1 MRAGRFSGS
10 IGDLHVQS
18 SRGSSLWFAIALIV
32 AAALKLAVVSD
43 LTVLIQHNPQDDGLY
58 VARAYY
64 LLTEGGFGPYDA
76 RTLVKLPGMS
86 FWLAG
91 GRLLGLPYLWS
102 MNILYVLAGCYLLV
116 GALQCGAGRPIA
128 LAAFVAYLFNPVT
141 MGVEW
146 TRVMREPLST
156 GLFIVLFASALFMLL
171 RLQTRRIPLGHMA
184 VFSFVFA
191 FSVLLREEDVLLYS
205 VLAMLCVAG
214 WWTTRRAGSPSAA
227 TRAFVLSIV
236 VAPLLLAV
244 AANAAARQFVERSYG
259 LPLLHDFSEGEFP
272 KLMAAIRS
280 IESKKDNRYVMITRE
295 RLAKLLVEVPSLVP
309 VINRLPLPGPGTA
322 SCLLYKVCSETAN
335 GWMPF
340 WIKDAAWEAG
350 LTPSLPKAQE
360 FFRAARQDIERACA
374 EGRLKCHPKGHGLLP
389 PFELRWTRAY
399 MQELF
404 ALISMT
410 TAPRPDFV
418 LPAAPRSDSVETV
431 PGHYA
436 VDASFGR
443 IFQFVTMTHDFDTEA
458 HAMGTAA
465 AVPRYASPLASW
477 RSTIGDVYKLLAP
490 AIVLLTVAAF
500 AVRLVLWRK
509 LLPSALTLTAA
520 IFVGYALLRI
530 AALSYVGVYLGGVVD
545 RHVYSTHSFILLIGL
560 FVMADAV
567 NAVRAAKL
575 QRQGNE

>member
-1 MRAGRFSGS
+1 
-10 IGDLHVQS
+10 VQS
-18 SRGSSLWFAIALIV
+18 GRESSLWFAIALIV

-116 GALQCGAGRPIA
+116 GVLQCGAGRPLA
-128 LAAFVAYLFNPVT
+128 LAAFVAYLFNPIT
-141 MGVEW
+141 MGSEW
-146 TRVMREPLST
+146 TRVMREALST
-156 GLFIVLFASALFMLL
+156 GLFIVMFASALFMLL
-171 RLQTRRIPLGHMA
+171 RLEARRIPLGHLA
-184 VFSFVFA
+184 VFSLAFA
-191 FSVLLREEDVLLYS
+191 FSILLREEDVLLYA

-214 WWTTRRAGSPSAA
+214 WWITRRVGSPRAA
-227 TRAFVLSIV
+227 TRAFVLSVAIV
-236 VAPLLLAV
+236 PLLLAG

-272 KLMAAIRS
+272 KLMAAIRG

-335 GWMPF
+335 GWSPF

-374 EGRLKCHPKGHGLLP
+374 EGRLKCHPNGQGLLP

-404 ALISMT
+404 ALFSMT
-410 TAPRPDFV
+410 IRPRPDFL
-418 LPAAPRSDSVETV
+418 LPGAPSSDSMETV
-431 PGHYA
+431 PGRYT
-436 VDASFGR
+436 VDANFGR
-443 IFQFVTMTHDFDTEA
+443 TFQFVTMTHDFDTEVQA
-458 HAMGTAA
+458 KGVAA
-465 AVPRYASPLASW
+465 TVPRYANPLASW
-477 RSTIGDVYKLLAP
+477 RSAIRDIYGFMAP
-490 AIVLLTVAAF
+490 VIVLLTVAAF
-500 AVRLVLWRK
+500 AVRLVLWRRV
-509 LLPSALTLTAA
+509 LPGALSLTAA
-520 IFVGYALLRI
+520 IFVGYALIRV
-530 AALSYVGVYLGGVVD
+530 AALSYASVYLGQFD
-545 RHVYSTHSFILLIGL
+545 SRIMFSTHSFMLLFGF